1 MAVDRS
7 MMLSENWG
15 DLLDP
20 RFSKIYDTEY
30 KERINNAMVPMLFKQ
45 QGVSDSF
52 YKVSGMGG
60 FSDLQDFAGSIT
72 YDAPSQ
78 LYDTT
83 FTFPE
88 KALGFKIARK
98 LNDDQLF
105 GMMDGKPRGL
115 AMSVAR
121 TEEKLGAEIWNGSFT
136 TVHPTGHEG
145 GDGVALCSSSHPY
158 SPDDA
163 TTQDNSGTTAFS
175 AAAVEATRR
184 IGFTDILTDRGEL
197 AEVNYD
203 TILVPVALEEDAYEI
218 INSKGKVE
226 TANNNVNFHYGRY
239 KLAVWA
245 RLASA
250 TNWWMIDSVLARNF
264 FYAFSRVAP
273 EFEYDRDFD
282 TKASKW
288 SVYMRKSCG
297 YADWRPVYGHVV

>member
-7 MMLSENWG
+7 MAVYENWG
-15 DLLDP
+15 DLYDP

-30 KERINNAMVPMLFKQ
+30 KERIDGSMVPMLFTQK
-45 QGVSDSF
+45 GVTGTD
-52 YKVSGMGG
+52 YRVSGMGG

-88 KALGFKIARK
+88 KALGFKVERK
-98 LNDDQLF
+98 LKDDELF
-105 GMMDGKPRGL
+105 GIMDGRPRGL
-115 AMSVAR
+115 AISVAR

-136 TVHPTGHEG
+136 TIHPTGHAG

-158 SPDDA
+158 SPDDSA
-163 TTQDNSGTTAFS
+163 LQDNSGTTAFS

-184 IGFTDILTDRGEL
+184 IGFTSILTDRGEL

-203 TILVPVALEEDAYEI
+203 TILIPVALEEDAWEI

-226 TANNNVNFHYGRY
+226 TANNNANFHYGRY

-245 RLASA
+245 RLASS
-250 TNWWMIDSVLARNF
+250 TNWWMIDSVLAKNF
-264 FYAFSRVAP
+264 FFAFSRVAP
-273 EFEYDRDFD
+273 EFEQDRDFD
-282 TKASKW
+282 TKVSKW
-288 SVYMRKSCG
+288 SVYMRKTCG
-297 YADWRPVYGHVV
+297 YAEWKPVYGHTG